1 MTSTTEAPSIGYDA
15 WRNMGAI
22 EPYSPEHYRILDFIQ
37 HINWGAVIEKCY
49 NLSGGEPCTIS
60 DKYTLGRSNFVR
72 QIKFRNG
79 KRWVVRLRLPV
90 PCVGNEDGNVIACFE
105 SLNYLRKE
113 TNIPVPETYYC
124 DASLNN
130 LVGAPYILM
139 EYIHGTTAHTLRKAK
154 GPNSYVLGSQLQDL
168 NFRKELAM
176 IQVTLATKKFDRI
189 GRPRPAADGKSFEI
203 SASSSGL
210 TFGSDIDYYKYI
222 TGEIIQDAARRTQAS
237 SQDTTVLLPAL
248 FNTLIARWSNHL
260 GPFGMTIT
268 SLGAHNVLVN
278 ERFEVQALIDPEGL
292 IAAPIEI
299 QAQLPYSMGL
309 QMEPPSYIALSPMDK
324 LRINNIMERVK
335 EYRSLLKDA
344 DRLIY
349 GGNLRAADDVPL
361 YRAVLSPAAVLYQGM
376 VEYRTLGESLSNK
389 WLVTYSNMARESR
402 LPGPENQDSFPVSYV
417 FEDSENEGY

>member
-130 LVGAPYILM
+130 L
-139 EYIHGTTAHTLRKAK
+139 
-154 GPNSYVLGSQLQDL
+154 LQDL

-361 YRAVLSPAAVLYQGM
+361 YRAN
-376 VEYRTLGESLSNK
+376 LG
-389 WLVTYSNMARESR
+389 
-402 LPGPENQDSFPVSYV
+402 
-417 FEDSENEGY
+417 